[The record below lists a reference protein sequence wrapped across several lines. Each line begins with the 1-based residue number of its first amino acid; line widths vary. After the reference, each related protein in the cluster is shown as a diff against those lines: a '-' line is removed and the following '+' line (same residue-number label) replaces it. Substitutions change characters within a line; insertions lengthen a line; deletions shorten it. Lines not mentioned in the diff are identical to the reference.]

1 MGIQL
6 IGTFKSSGQKNNILH
21 IGHHNTVRWIF
32 IWIFVP
38 AIWSNI
44 FQNGLNFQKKK
55 AKKVT
60 NLIDFLD
67 SYHSWKQHSAS
78 IGHHGRVRWIF
89 YSHFCPQFYLD
100 LQSQT
105 GNRTGCQLHL
115 QSSDFVLPSD
125 ALPWDS
131 VKKRGEKR

>member
-1 MGIQL
+1 MAQYV
-6 IGTFKSSGQKNNILH
+6 S
-21 IGHHNTVRWIF
+21 WIF
-32 IWIFVP
+32 Y
-38 AIWSNI
+38 SNLSPHYLVKY
-44 FQNGLNFQKKK
+44 FAKWPKFSKKG
-55 AKKVT
+55 KKSTQLT

-105 GNRTGCQLHL
+105 GNRTDCQLHL
-115 QSSDFVLPSD
+115 QSSDFVLPSN

-131 VKKRGEKR
+131 VKKERRNKIKTHFCPLGTSINDVRF